1 MKYRLLGRSGLRV
14 SELALGAMTFGAEG
28 WGVGKEESRRV
39 YQGFREAG
47 GNFVDT
53 ANVYGSGRSES
64 FLGDFM
70 AEDGDRERVVLA
82 TKYTAATRSRDVNAA
97 GNNRKNMLES
107 IHASLKRLRTDYVDL
122 FWVHARD
129 FTTPIEE
136 VMRGLDDLVRQGKV
150 LYVGISDTPAWE
162 VARANTLAELRGW
175 TPFVG
180 LQIRYSLLDRAV
192 ERELLPMAKALD
204 LAVTP
209 WDTLGSGVLTGKYNR
224 EPGAAGRAAL
234 RGSVKERD
242 LAIAAEVIALAEKLG
257 RTPAQVALAWVRQG
271 PGVIVPLV
279 GARTR
284 EQLDDNLGCLDLE
297 LDPSDKARLDEK
309 SRIELGFPHEFLAQ
323 FRSDRI
329 VNHRE

>member
-1 MKYRLLGRSGLRV
+1 MKYRLLGKSGLRV

-28 WGVGKEESRRV
+28 WGVGKDESRRV

-53 ANVYGSGRSES
+53 ANIYGGGRSET
-64 FLGDFM
+64 FLGEFL
-70 AEDGDRERVVLA
+70 AEDGDRERIVLA

-97 GNNRKNMLES
+97 GNSRKNMVYSL
-107 IHASLKRLRTDYVDL
+107 HASLKRLRTDYIDL

-224 EPGAAGRAAL
+224 DAQTAGRAAL

-242 LAIAAEVIALAEKLG
+242 LAIAAEVVALAEKLG
-257 RTPAQVALAWVRQG
+257 RSPAQVALAWVRQG

-297 LDPSDKARLDEK
+297 LDGSEKARLDEK

>member
-1 MKYRLLGRSGLRV
+1 VKYRLLGRSGLRV

-209 WDTLGSGVLTGKYNR
+209 WDTLGSGALTGKYNR